1 MSDLGAACRLV
12 SDQAQRQGVE
22 IALVGGFAVSVRTE
36 PRFTRDIDLVVAV
49 SDDAEAE
56 AFVGALIAEGHE
68 LLATV
73 EQEAVGRLATARLRL
88 RDGSLLDLLFAS
100 SGIEPE
106 IAAAAEE
113 LEVLPGLFVPV
124 ITLAHLIAVKVL
136 ARDDRAR
143 PQDIA
148 DLRYLLDAADPD
160 DLTAAYDALR
170 LIMERHFH
178 RGRDLI
184 RDLDDL
190 QQGTD
195 STGS

>member
-1 MSDLGAACRLV
+1 MVLDH
-12 SDQAQRQGVE
+12 AQRQGAEV
-22 IALVGGFAVSVRTE
+22 ALVGGLAVSVHTE

-49 SDDAEAE
+49 RDDAEAE
-56 AFVGALIAEGHE
+56 AFVGALIAEGHD

-88 RDGSLLDLLFAS
+88 RDGSLVDLLFAS

-106 IAAAAEE
+106 IAAAADE

-148 DLRYLLDAADPD
+148 DLRYLLDVADPD
-160 DLTAAYDALR
+160 DVAAAYDALR

-178 RGRDLI
+178 RGRDLTGA
-184 RDLDDL
+184 LDDL
-190 QQGTD
+190 RRESGW
-195 STGS
+195 SGV

>member
-1 MSDLGAACRLV
+1 LSDLAAACRVVLEE
-12 SDQAQRQGVE
+12 AQRQGVE
-22 IALVGGFAVSVRTE
+22 VALVGGLAVSVHTE

-49 SDDAEAE
+49 RDDAEAE

-88 RDGSLLDLLFAS
+88 RDGSLVDLLFAS

-106 IAAAAEE
+106 IAAAADE

-148 DLRYLLDAADPD
+148 DLRYLLDVAAPDDVRAADH
-160 DLTAAYDALR
+160 ALR
-170 LIMERHFH
+170 LIMERQFH
-178 RGRDLI
+178 RGRDLTGA
-184 RDLDDL
+184 LDDL
-190 QQGTD
+190 RRE
-195 STGS
+195 TGSSGS